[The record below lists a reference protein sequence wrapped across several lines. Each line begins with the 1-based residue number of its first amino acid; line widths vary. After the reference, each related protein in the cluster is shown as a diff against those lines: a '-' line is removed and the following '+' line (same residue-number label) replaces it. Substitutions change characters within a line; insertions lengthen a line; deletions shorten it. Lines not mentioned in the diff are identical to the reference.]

1 MLGNTL
7 EFPLINRAEAGLDD
21 AALGASLLDPEP
33 ASSPLESERGKGPRT
48 ELWGKTGLSRGG

>member
-1 MLGNTL
+1 MPRRK
-7 EFPLINRAEAGLDD
+7 FRAEAGLDD